1 MFCGEDFA
9 FFLIH
14 IRIAVGIESPEKRPA
29 MKMRIYVL
37 KEPFTRAEVDG
48 KNLASATYIRL
59 HFPKCSMYVGYLPTL
74 GETWRHSKGNV
85 GK

>member
-48 KNLASATYIRL
+48 KTSLAQHIFVYI
-59 HFPKCSMYVGYLPTL
+59 FPNAPMYVGYLPTL